1 MSIEPEPSFDR
12 LELVI
17 VLVVAAFD
25 ILAEGVNKVRK
36 VLDLVL
42 SEHIRFDRIFVYRN
56 RFFLFE
62 LDGTVFYFLKKVKQ
76 KLCLLFDTLDWFG
89 FGSD

>member
-1 MSIEPEPSFDR
+1 MTAVHLVQTFGVRLVQRTQICRLIKVSIEPEPAFDR
-12 LELVI
+12 LELEI

-42 SEHIRFDRIFVYRN
+42 SEHI
-56 RFFLFE
+56 
-62 LDGTVFYFLKKVKQ
+62 
-76 KLCLLFDTLDWFG
+76 
-89 FGSD
+89 

>member
-1 MSIEPEPSFDR
+1 MAAVHLVQTFGVRLIQRAQICRLIKVSIEPEPAFDR
-12 LELVI
+12 LELEI

-42 SEHIRFDRIFVYRN
+42 SEHI
-56 RFFLFE
+56 
-62 LDGTVFYFLKKVKQ
+62 
-76 KLCLLFDTLDWFG
+76 
-89 FGSD
+89 